1 MTKVESSNDAT
12 SESQTLEA
20 SASDG
25 GSRDST
31 PAPAETAVSV
41 QLRRAHVEA
50 DGRLA
55 VSFDVLANLVQV
67 ADGMPT
73 WDFVSKQQN
82 ATLGIDYRPKW
93 ALADE
98 PTAFLQT
105 QDDAPDA
112 QPVLVAFA
120 DPLTLGPTPLSP
132 LELYTFSLL
141 GAAHR
146 CQGSVRLSVMDAQQ
160 NVLNTYSLSFDD
172 QMPGGTDPARYKDL
186 WREFITPP
194 NAAWLGIVVEK
205 QPGSAT
211 AKYPDSFLFFA
222 DPCLVRGPLGR
233 DRGAVARL
241 DGEALSRLRD
251 GDNAPGR
258 WRTLRTEVGDLAG
271 LAVNRSAEPLD
282 ISVGH
287 FSLWENELSVCGHIH
302 GDKPMPKIAYFI
314 DGIRGGQLTADVSH
328 DRFFARGEIA
338 PKHLDGRRHMVD
350 LRIGTDHTVV
360 VGRSFLLAIPEN
372 GGAWA
377 QRVTDATEAL
387 ARSRAE
393 ADLLRETLKAVRL
406 AENATHKLRERLSRL
421 APMLREVNA
430 DLELIG
436 SRTTSEADQKPRASR
451 APTPPSPDEARLTR
465 SSLFDGEWYARTYM
479 SPADEMSPARHYLQ
493 VGFEAG
499 SAPHPLF
506 HARWYRSRFMKKSDT
521 KSPFLH
527 FLETGLKR
535 KYQPHPLFDVDWFI
549 ERYQR
554 QDLADAMRFFQRNSF
569 ELQLDPHP
577 LFLTGWYLATYPA
590 ARDAAGNP
598 LLHYME
604 QGAAQDYWPNP
615 LFDPKYYKKT
625 YGREVETALNALV
638 HFVELGSDK
647 GLNPNGYFSTS
658 WYRTVNADVQN
669 WIPLAHYLHVGGPAG
684 RDPSATFDTAS
695 YRIKQPDL
703 DTTRETALAHFLRH
717 NRGRPPVEAAARR
730 EVPAATVTSRDS
742 TSQTLVNWVIG
753 PKDNLGWAYG
763 NNATRLSAEM
773 PEWRHAISG
782 DEPADLVLYFDA
794 LVADRYPTEGR
805 RSVLRVGGARP
816 LDKLYGSDREALRK
830 GLARFEAI
838 ITLSPSLQRRV
849 SAAHPNVVFIPNG
862 IDLTHWQP
870 AQLRRAEGRP
880 FTVGFAASATS
891 TAERDVKGL
900 DIAIEAARLAGLP
913 LLRTHKG
920 KDQIR
925 HDRMIEDF
933 YSKIDVLLHP
943 VAPGREGSSNVI
955 MEAIA
960 LGIPVITTLN
970 SGFHGE
976 TFIDGEDSLICSRNP
991 EEIAAL
997 LTALSTDPERVAA
1010 IGEAARR
1017 FALRNHDIKQV
1028 AAQYKRVLREA
1039 LVYGEPQQRNVSFLP
1054 FWKPTNNFASSRL
1067 RGDFPSELLGA
1078 MPSPVG
1084 IVPDDAAGSD
1094 VAIVIQ
1100 MADDP
1105 LYTQLAETPEKFVVY
1120 DVCDRY
1126 FENDKQFK
1134 TPSGTVNSLSRF
1146 GEMMQRANVVI
1157 APSAELKAELAARFP
1172 DKPVYYVPE
1181 MIDYSRSLQEGVPAT
1196 ERRVVWFGSPQRGN
1210 FDSARWILDAM
1221 VTDLSYE
1228 LTIIS
1233 RKSYFQNLPEYAP
1246 HVVNWSA
1253 DSFIETLRAAS
1264 ICVVSHA
1271 DEEKTKS
1278 PNRFVTAV
1286 AHGVPTIVAN
1296 SQPCAALLRAAG
1308 CGWAVVSTP
1317 EELAAAVT
1325 RLEQPG
1331 ERLAYLQRVQAV
1343 IEQEHGNRAVRA
1355 AYLRL
1360 LTDRVYDPAR
1370 KGRRVAFVTHNLNFG
1385 EGAPKSL
1392 FEVVCGLRD
1401 QAGIVPVVYCAAT
1414 GDLAQAYAE
1423 KGITLSTFSSE
1434 PRPPM
1439 RVLNNNFDA
1448 VRRHFKAFLTE
1459 HGVEHVV
1466 ANTIKS
1472 ATFATFA
1479 EEMGIPAT
1487 IIIRESFAK
1496 EKRFDYYLPEPHR
1509 TAEAGL
1515 LSARTL
1521 VFVSGNTEA
1530 LWSDQPMTADVR
1542 LIKNGVNPKP
1552 FAGALALSKAEARA
1566 QTGLAETDIVAVCV
1580 GTINERKGQL
1590 ELVEWYRNLPEPIR
1604 NRLTIVF
1611 VGATENRGLEQ
1622 FRAVYD
1628 RLKPELQARLIVVP
1642 TTPDIGMY
1650 YRAADLFLMNSSQE
1664 SYPRST
1670 MEALL
1675 FGLPIVST
1683 PVFGV
1688 LEQVVDG
1695 ENGFIY
1701 PYGDSEAWQT
1711 VTSALISDEDLRTRM
1726 SAAAATSFWKLTTYA
1741 EMIHDYRCI
1750 VSR

>member
-1 MTKVESSNDAT
+1 MTKVGTSNKAMSESHIINATGPAGGSESSKPASADAT
-12 SESQTLEA
+12 
-20 SASDG
+20 
-25 GSRDST
+25 
-31 PAPAETAVSV
+31 VSV
-41 QLRRAHVEA
+41 ELRRARLEA

-55 VSFDVLANLVQV
+55 VSFDVLANLVRV
-67 ADGMPT
+67 SGSAPT
-73 WDFVSKQQN
+73 WDFASQQHN
-82 ATLGIDYRPKW
+82 AKFGINFRPQW
-93 ALADE
+93 ALANE
-98 PTAFLQT
+98 PTAYLQT
-105 QDDAPDA
+105 LDTEPHAP
-112 QPVLVAFA
+112 PVMITFV
-120 DPLTLGPTPLSP
+120 DPLTQGATPIAP
-132 LELYTFSLL
+132 LELYTFSLW

-160 NVLNTYSLSFDD
+160 NILNTYALSFDER
-172 QMPGGTDPARYKDL
+172 MTGGTDRARYKNL

-194 NAAWLGIVVEK
+194 NAAWLTIVVEK
-205 QPGSAT
+205 QPGLAN
-211 AKYPDSFLFFA
+211 AKSSDSFLFFA
-222 DPCLVRGPLGR
+222 DPCLVRGQIGCDYRPIT
-233 DRGAVARL
+233 RL
-241 DGEALSRLRD
+241 DRKALSRLREEQNINSLSRTIWAEA
-251 GDNAPGR
+251 DN
-258 WRTLRTEVGDLAG
+258 LAG
-271 LAVNRSAEPLD
+271 LGVDESAGLHS
-282 ISVGH
+282 ISVRH
-287 FSLWENELSVCGHIH
+287 LSIWENEICVCGHIR
-302 GDKPMPKIAYFI
+302 GDEPMPRLVCFV
-314 DGIRGGQLTADVSH
+314 DGIRGGPLTTDVSP
-328 DRFFARGEIA
+328 DSFFARGEIPA
-338 PKHLDGRRHMVD
+338 KHLDGRHHMVD
-350 LRIGTDHTVV
+350 VRGGAEHTVV
-360 VGRSFLLAIPEN
+360 AQRSVVLTIPET

-377 QRVTDATEAL
+377 QRLADATEAL
-387 ARSRAE
+387 ARSQFE
-393 ADLLRETLKAVRL
+393 ADALRETLKTVRL
-406 AENATHKLRERLSRL
+406 AENATYKLRERLSRL
-421 APMLREVNA
+421 APMLREMNA

-436 SRTTSEADQKPRASR
+436 SSQPAEADQASH
-451 APTPPSPDEARLTR
+451 PPLPMSPEEARLTH
-465 SSLFDGEWYARTYM
+465 SSLFDTEWYARTYM
-479 SPADEMSPARHYLQ
+479 TGADEMSPARHYLQ

-499 SAPHPLF
+499 NTPHPLF
-506 HARWYRSRFMKKSDT
+506 HAQWYQSRFMKKSDI
-521 KSPFLH
+521 KLPFVH
-527 FLETGLKR
+527 FLEIGLKR

-569 ELQLDPHP
+569 ELELDPHP
-577 LFLTGWYLATYPA
+577 LFIASWYLETYPVV
-590 ARDAAGNP
+590 RNNGQNP

-615 LFDPKYYKKT
+615 LFDPNYYKQT
-625 YGREVETALNALV
+625 YGREIQAALNPLI

-647 GLNPNGYFSTS
+647 GLNPNPYFSTS
-658 WYRTVNADVQN
+658 WYRAANADVQN
-669 WIPLAHYLHVGGPAG
+669 WIPLAHYLHVGGANG
-684 RDPSATFDTAS
+684 RNPSATFDAAS
-695 YRIKQPDL
+695 YCARHPEL
-703 DTTRETALAHFLRH
+703 DTTRETALAHFLRQQ
-717 NRGRPPVEAAARR
+717 RSRPPARPSASREA
-730 EVPAATVTSRDS
+730 PAAPLIQPDRSS
-742 TSQTLVNWVIG
+742 PTLVNWVIG
-753 PKDNLGWAYG
+753 PRDNLGWAYG
-763 NNATRLSAEM
+763 NNATRLAAEM
-773 PEWRHAISG
+773 PEWRHVISG
-782 DEPADLVLYFDA
+782 GEPADLVLYFDA
-794 LVADRYPTEGR
+794 LVADRYPAHGR

-816 LDKLYGSDREALRK
+816 LDKLYGNDSEALRE

-849 SAAHPNVVFIPNG
+849 AAVHPNVVFIPNG

-870 AQLRRAEGRP
+870 ARLQRAEERS
-880 FTVGFAASATS
+880 FTVGFAASVTS

-900 DIAIEAARLAGLP
+900 DVAIEAARLAGLP

-943 VAPGREGSSNVI
+943 VAAGREGSSNVI
-955 MEAIA
+955 MEATA

-976 TFIDGEDSLICSRNP
+976 TFIDGDEGLICSRNP
-991 EEIAAL
+991 EEIAAI
-997 LTALSTDPERVAA
+997 LTTLRDDPKRVVA

-1017 FALRNHDIKQV
+1017 FALRNHDIKEV
-1028 AAQYKRVLREA
+1028 AAKYKRVLREA
-1039 LVYGEPQQRNVSFLP
+1039 LVYGEPQQRTVSFLP
-1054 FWKPTNNFASSRL
+1054 FWKPTANFASSRL
-1067 RGDFPSELLGA
+1067 RSDFPAELLSA

-1084 IVPDDAAGSD
+1084 IVRDDVGESD

-1105 LYTQLAETPEKFVVY
+1105 LYAQLTAKPDTFVVY

-1126 FENDKQFK
+1126 FENGKEFK
-1134 TPSGTVNSLSRF
+1134 TPTGLVNSLTRF
-1146 GEMMQRANVVI
+1146 GEMMQRANLVI
-1157 APSAELKAELAARFP
+1157 APSTELKAALAARFP

-1196 ERRVVWFGSPQRGN
+1196 EKRVVWFGSPQRGN
-1210 FDSARWILDAM
+1210 FDSARWILDVM
-1221 VTDLSYE
+1221 VTDLNYGM
-1228 LTIIS
+1228 TIIS
-1233 RKSYFQNLPEYAP
+1233 RKSYFANLANYAP

-1253 DSFIETLRAAS
+1253 DTFIDTLRSAS
-1264 ICVVSHA
+1264 ICVVTHA

-1286 AHGVPTIVAN
+1286 AHGVPTLVSN
-1296 SQPCAALLRAAG
+1296 SLPCAALLRAAG
-1308 CGWAVVSTP
+1308 CGWAVVSNR
-1317 EELAAAVT
+1317 EEVTTAVR
-1325 RLEQPG
+1325 RLENSG

-1343 IEQEHGNRAVRA
+1343 LEAEHGNRAVRA

-1360 LTDRVYDPAR
+1360 LIDRVYEPAR

-1401 QAGIVPVVYCAAT
+1401 RAGIVPVVYCTAA
-1414 GDLAQAYAE
+1414 GDLARAYAE
-1423 KGITLSTFSSE
+1423 AGITLSTFSSE

-1448 VRRHFKAFLTE
+1448 VRRHFKAFLEE

-1472 ATFATFA
+1472 APFATFA

-1509 TAEAGL
+1509 VAEAGL
-1515 LSARTL
+1515 LAAKTL
-1521 VFVSGNTEA
+1521 VFVSGNTES

-1542 LIKNGVNPKP
+1542 LIKNGVNPDP
-1552 FAGALALSKAEARA
+1552 FAGALALSKTEARA
-1566 QTGLAETDIVAVCV
+1566 QIGLNEADIVAVCV

-1590 ELVEWYRNLPEPIR
+1590 ELVDWYQNLSEPVR

-1611 VGATENRGLEQ
+1611 VGATESRGLDQ

-1642 TTPDIGMY
+1642 TTPDIGIY

-1688 LEQVVDG
+1688 LEQVVDR

-1701 PYGDSEAWQT
+1701 PYGDAETWSA
-1711 VTSALISDEDLRTRM
+1711 VISALVNDPNLRTQM
-1726 SAAAATSFWKLTTYA
+1726 STEAATSFWKLTTYA

-1750 VSR
+1750 VLQ